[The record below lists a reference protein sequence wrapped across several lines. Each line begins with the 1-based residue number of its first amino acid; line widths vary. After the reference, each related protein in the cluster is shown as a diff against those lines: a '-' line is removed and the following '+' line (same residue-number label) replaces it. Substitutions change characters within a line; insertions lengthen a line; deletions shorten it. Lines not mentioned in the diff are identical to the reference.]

1 MSSNEP
7 LRLEKYGITA
17 NRYRELHY
25 FCLRWH
31 EYKQGSWQAEMIRG
45 ALSDIIEEN
54 YRGVR
59 KFDLFFCLLE
69 SVTRKGY
76 SYNYAYMRENIPCSK
91 GEYQKLRRLFFVELD
106 KKRDEKIKKAVK
118 NERVCKK
125 IL

>member
-1 MSSNEP
+1 M
-7 LRLEKYGITA
+7 
-17 NRYRELHY
+17 
-25 FCLRWH
+25 
-31 EYKQGSWQAEMIRG
+31 
-45 ALSDIIEEN
+45 
-54 YRGVR
+54 
-59 KFDLFFCLLE
+59 
-69 SVTRKGY
+69 TRKGY